1 MTMGDARIRSGVFE
15 MSGGRQ
21 CPRCG
26 HLLDG
31 AGAQGEDLSV
41 ETVETLSREVRFLRE
56 TIARLRGA
64 GAGRSATGADVEAHS
79 AASR

>member
-1 MTMGDARIRSGVFE
+1 
-15 MSGGRQ
+15 MSGGPC

-31 AGAQGEDLSV
+31 PGAQGEDLTL

-64 GAGRSATGADVEAHS
+64 GAGRQEAAVPVQADR
-79 AASR
+79 AASRKTA